1 VSAVVELTGVT
12 KEYPGDVVALRSVD
26 LHVQEGEL
34 LGIVGPSGSGKSTL
48 LNIIGTLDRPTAGAV
63 RIAGHDLS
71 TLSDRGLSALR
82 AQHLGFVFQAFHL
95 VPGVSAQDNV
105 AEGLLYS
112 GLSRTVRRRRA
123 AIALERVGLA
133 DRMRHYPHQLSGGQK
148 QRVAIARAVVG
159 RPDLLLA
166 DEPTGSLDTASGAA
180 VMTLLRDLSR
190 DGATVA
196 VITHDLEIARQLPR
210 QVRLVDGQVVTDTG
224 PPLSRPHAAVELA

>member
-224 PPLSRPHAAVELA
+224 PPMVRPHAAVELA